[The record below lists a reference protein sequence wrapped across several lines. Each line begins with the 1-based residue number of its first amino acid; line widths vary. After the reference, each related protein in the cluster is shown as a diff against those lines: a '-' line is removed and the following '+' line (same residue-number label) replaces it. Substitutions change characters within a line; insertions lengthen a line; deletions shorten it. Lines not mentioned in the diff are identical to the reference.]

1 MRREERRGREITRG
15 AQNYFKMN
23 VTSLNIVYEA
33 VTSKFVFFTFSAV
46 RYIAYAQRFVKY
58 N

>member
-1 MRREERRGREITRG
+1 MRREERRGRKITRG
-15 AQNYFKMN
+15 AQTYFKMN
-23 VTSLNIVYEA
+23 VTSLNIVYEV
-33 VTSKFVFFTFSAV
+33 VTSNFVFFTLSAV